1 MKDLTIVMREMI
13 SERKDILLTI
23 LFGFLA
29 GITAVALFASSGY
42 LISKAALSL
51 PVFALAIL
59 TAVVK
64 LFGLARAAS
73 RYFER
78 LYSHRATFTILSN
91 MRVSFY
97 EKLEPLAP
105 RLFQQHRSGE
115 LLGRIVGD
123 IDRLQHFYLR
133 VMYPPIVFILIF
145 LVTIWF
151 TMSYS
156 ISIAILLL
164 FGVVLTGLVL
174 PTLFSLRLRKTDR
187 TVRNRRGA
195 LSADVAEFFYGFR
208 DLKVMKQLEE
218 KRSNLESI
226 SRSYTEAQK
235 VEGNVESFQRSI
247 TSFVSLLVT
256 WGVIALGSYLVT
268 IGELDGVF
276 LAMLVMISLTA
287 FENAA
292 PLAVVPTYFQDSSI
306 AASRLSS
313 VVVNRETTDR
323 KELDPL
329 PDHQPLSLTATELSF
344 TYPGESRAA
353 LRNMTVHIPAGK
365 KTAIVGPSG
374 SGKSTFLQLLLKFY
388 LAESGIE
395 VDKRSIH
402 SLSEEEIWDKTNVV
416 LQENHFF
423 YGTIRENLLLAGETL
438 TDEAL
443 ICALEIVQ
451 LHQLPLDY
459 TILERGENLS
469 GGEKQ
474 RLAMAR
480 AILKQKRV
488 WLLDEPTSSVD
499 VLTERAIFNHLFHL
513 AEDDTVLLISHR
525 LNNLE
530 QMDQIIVMDEGSIVE
545 SGSYH
550 ELMKKKGYFFDMR
563 QIEKSVLV

>member
-1 MKDLTIVMREMI
+1 MRDLLIVVREMV
-13 SERKDILLTI
+13 SEKKDILLSI
-23 LFGFLA
+23 MFGFLA

-133 VMYPPIVFILIF
+133 VMYPPVVFILIF
-145 LVTIWF
+145 IVTIWF
-151 TMSYS
+151 TISYS
-156 ISIAILLL
+156 IGVSLILLI
-164 FGVVLTGLVL
+164 GVLLTGILL
-174 PTLFSLRLRKTDR
+174 PTLFAIRLQKTDR
-187 TVRNRRGA
+187 TIRNSRGA
-195 LSADVAEFFYGFR
+195 FSADVAEFFYGFR
-208 DLKVMKQLEE
+208 DLKVMKRLNDT
-218 KRSNLESI
+218 RRGLESVAN
-226 SRSYTEAQK
+226 SYNEAQRI
-235 VEGNVESFQRSI
+235 EGKVESFQRSI
-247 TSFVSLLVT
+247 TSFVSLFVT
-256 WGVIALGSYLVT
+256 WGVIAYGSYLVT
-268 IGELDGVF
+268 NGEIDGVF

-287 FENAA
+287 FESAA
-292 PLAVVPTYFQDSSI
+292 PMAVVPNYFQDSSI
-306 AASRLSS
+306 AARRLSTA
-313 VVVNRETTDR
+313 VNHQQTTEQEGRDT
-323 KELDPL
+323 L
-329 PDHQPLSLTATELSF
+329 PEHQPLSLTATDLSF
-344 TYPGESRAA
+344 TYPGESRPS
-353 LRNMTVHIPAGK
+353 LRNMTLHIPAGK

-374 SGKSTFLQLLLKFY
+374 SGKSTFLQLLMKFY
-388 LAESGIE
+388 PITSGIE
-395 VDKRSIH
+395 IDKRSIH
-402 SLSEEEIWDKTNVV
+402 SLSEEEIWEKTNVV
-416 LQENHFF
+416 LQDNHFF
-423 YGTIRENLLLAGETL
+423 YGTLRENLLLAGEKL
-438 TDEAL
+438 TDDAL
-443 ICALEIVQ
+443 ITALNSVQ
-451 LHQLPLDY
+451 LQHLALDQ

-474 RLAMAR
+474 RLAIAR
-480 AILKQKRV
+480 AMLKKKRV

-499 VLTERAIFNHLFHL
+499 VMTERVIFNHLFKC
-513 AEDDTVLLISHR
+513 AEGDTVILISHR

-530 QMDQIIVMDEGSIVE
+530 QMDQIIVMDDGRIVE
-545 SGSYH
+545 SGSYD
-550 ELMKKKGYFFDMR
+550 ELMKRKGYFFDMR